1 MARRF
6 YDWAMRMSGHRHA
19 VWYLAAIS
27 FAESSFFPVP
37 PDVMLIPMI
46 LKNRAAAW
54 WYAFVCTASSIV
66 GGIGGYYIGYG
77 LFETVGRPLLNLYGG
92 MEHFAHAQA
101 TYLEWGAWIVA
112 LKGLTPIP
120 YKIVTIASGVV
131 KMNLL
136 TFVLASVAA
145 RLPRF
150 FVTAWLLRRY
160 GAPIQ
165 DFIEKRLYLSMLILL
180 AIVVF
185 GIVVVEWL
193 I

>member
-19 VWYLAAIS
+19 IWYLCAIS

-66 GGIGGYYIGYG
+66 GGIAGYYIGYG
-77 LFETVGRPLLNLYGG
+77 LFETVGRPLLELYGA
-92 MEHFAHAQA
+92 MDHFQEAQS

-150 FVTAWLLRRY
+150 FVVAWLLRRY

-165 DFIEKRLYLSMLILL
+165 DFIEKRLYLTMAILL
-180 AIVVF
+180 FIIVF

>member
-66 GGIGGYYIGYG
+66 GGIAGYYIGYG
-77 LFETVGRPLLNLYGG
+77 LFETVGRPLLELYGA
-92 MEHFAHAQA
+92 MDHFQDVQS

-150 FVTAWLLRRY
+150 FVVAWLLRRY

-165 DFIEKRLYLSMLILL
+165 TFIEKRLYLTMLILL
-180 AIVVF
+180 AVIVF